1 MRCNPRYGHLGQAF
15 GGAHDIVRIDR
26 FVRGDKDKALRAD
39 SRRGFGRV
47 HCARHIGQDGFANV
61 TFHQGNMLQRRRVD
75 DDIRLCAREHVADTV
90 HIANIAQSGR
100 VPVGGQDA
108 RQFHVD

>member
-1 MRCNPRYGHLGQAF
+1 
-15 GGAHDIVRIDR
+15 
-26 FVRGDKDKALRAD
+26 
-39 SRRGFGRV
+39 
-47 HCARHIGQDGFANV
+47 
-61 TFHQGNMLQRRRVD
+61 MLQRRRVD